1 MEKKKKKPNS
11 KVTYHMISLIHHSV
25 DNKSIKMENSGRQ
38 GLEKWREG
46 VLERSDIRDFLCE
59 DRTDLYL
66 S

>member
-1 MEKKKKKPNS
+1 MKKKKKPNS
-11 KVTYHMISLIHHSV
+11 KVTYHMISLIYHSA